1 MEKLT
6 TTFGN
11 SFVHI
16 PAARCCTDAI
26 FQQSNKPGGNVQEAE
41 PYFHSKYK
49 LYGVKM
55 EVSVLPNGQVI
66 DCTNH
71 FPGST
76 ANIQIFRENMEF
88 HTRELRKLPDDHEVE
103 DTEPMH
109 DIYVDQ
115 WCAIVDK
122 NYERLADKMR
132 AVHPA
137 RALPG
142 ERLSLEEER
151 MNHKI
156 SSDRMVVEDY
166 FGRLCGLWWICSD
179 KFRWGVTLYDDIVR
193 VCLALTN
200 AHAGVRPLRTQD
212 ADYYHGREN
221 SLVATRQEMRA
232 KRRLAQTKHL
242 NKKKRLESDFS
253 QV

>member
-1 MEKLT
+1 MQDLSSNRTYESRLRTQQRSGLLPKSDD
-6 TTFGN
+6 TF
-11 SFVHI
+11 
-16 PAARCCTDAI
+16 CCYN
-26 FQQSNKPGGNVQEAE
+26 Q
-41 PYFHSKYK
+41 
-49 LYGVKM
+49 
-55 EVSVLPNGQVI
+55 
-66 DCTNH
+66 
-71 FPGST
+71 
-76 ANIQIFRENMEF
+76 
-88 HTRELRKLPDDHEVE
+88 
-103 DTEPMH
+103 
-109 DIYVDQ
+109 
-115 WCAIVDK
+115 
-122 NYERLADKMR
+122 
-132 AVHPA
+132 
-137 RALPG
+137 
-142 ERLSLEEER
+142 SLEEER

-166 FGRLCGLWWICSD
+166 FGLWWICSD

-193 VCLALTN
+193 ACLVLTN